1 MCVDR
6 YDGYWVGEGDD
17 GAVVSGY
24 VVDNRERWAAGSV
37 GRLGN
42 GTGLAGV
49 RRSTISGMEND
60 EVFFFFPWIWGSG
73 QDDFEI
79 RV

>member
-1 MCVDR
+1 MR
-6 YDGYWVGEGDD
+6 DD
-17 GAVVSGY
+17 
-24 VVDNRERWAAGSV
+24 RERWAWCWAAGSV

-49 RRSTISGMEND
+49 RRSAISGMEND

-73 QDDFEI
+73 QDDFER